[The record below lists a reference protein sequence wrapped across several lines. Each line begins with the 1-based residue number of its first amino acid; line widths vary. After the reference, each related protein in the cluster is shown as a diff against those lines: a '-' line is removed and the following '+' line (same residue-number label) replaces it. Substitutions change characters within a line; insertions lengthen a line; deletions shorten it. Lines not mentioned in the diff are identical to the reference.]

1 MTMKNLSKSEI
12 NNYVATD
19 LPLTS
24 CGSYT
29 FEKNGYN
36 LFSEVEGSLEAI
48 NGLPFGYLLNKLN
61 KYV

>member
-1 MTMKNLSKSEI
+1 M
-12 NNYVATD
+12 
-19 LPLTS
+19 
-24 CGSYT
+24 